1 MPFETGEYNGPSLGP
16 GPATG
21 RELAHALGVH

>member
-1 MPFETGEYNGPSLGP
+1 MRFETGEHNGPSLGP
-16 GPATG
+16 GPAIG